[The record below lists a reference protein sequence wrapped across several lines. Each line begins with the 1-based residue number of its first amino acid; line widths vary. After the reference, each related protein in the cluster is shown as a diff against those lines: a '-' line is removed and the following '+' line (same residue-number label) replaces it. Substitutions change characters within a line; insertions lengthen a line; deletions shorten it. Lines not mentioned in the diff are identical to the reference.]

1 MRNPQMEIRYAVTA
15 TDIWGPGAER
25 VAHELTDIEVQ
36 LLRHAARGLS
46 DKQIASVVDRAPK
59 TVRYHIRQVRR
70 KLNMRTRF
78 QLALHLRGLL
88 TKDNSDA

>member
-1 MRNPQMEIRYAVTA
+1 MRNPQLEIRYAVTPA
-15 TDIWGPGAER
+15 DIWGPGAER

-46 DKQIASVVDRAPK
+46 DKQIASVVDRSPK
-59 TVRYHIRQVRR
+59 TVRYHLRHVRR

-78 QLALHLRGLL
+78 QLALHLSGLL
-88 TKDNSDA
+88 TKDTTNG